1 MDGIPSEL
9 WQQLTALIGNDR
21 DEEDE
26 GSDGDEEEEEEQSTA
41 VNDPPLRA
49 GRREETPVSDSKH
62 DTDGGDEKEERE
74 AEAEAEGEGEGE
86 GEEVDE
92 SDDEQ
97 PVEIGLDECMMLKEC
112 LEKKL
117 ASLVSTEER
126 YCTVPYRTV
135 AFKYY
140 SALTSAVATKSL
152 SPRSPLAVL
161 IYCRYIY
168 TLSSNLQRIEDSS
181 NF

>member
-26 GSDGDEEEEEEQSTA
+26 GSDGEEEKEEEGEQSAA
-41 VNDPPLRA
+41 VNDPPIRA

-62 DTDGGDEKEERE
+62 DTGGGHEKEERE
-74 AEAEAEGEGEGE
+74 AEGEGEVQQ
-86 GEEVDE
+86 EEVDE

-126 YCTVPYRTV
+126 YCTVLYCTVPYCS
-135 AFKYY
+135 FQILLC
-140 SALTSAVATKSL
+140 SDIS
-152 SPRSPLAVL
+152 
-161 IYCRYIY
+161 CR
-168 TLSSNLQRIEDSS
+168 D
-181 NF
+181 

>member
-26 GSDGDEEEEEEQSTA
+26 GSDGDEEEEQSTA

-62 DTDGGDEKEERE
+62 DTDGGHEKEERE
-74 AEAEAEGEGEGE
+74 AEGEEEGEVQQ
-86 GEEVDE
+86 EEVDE

-126 YCTVPYRTV
+126 YCTVLYRTV
-135 AFKYY
+135 
-140 SALTSAVATKSL
+140 L
-152 SPRSPLAVL
+152 
-161 IYCRYIY
+161 
-168 TLSSNLQRIEDSS
+168 
-181 NF
+181 

>member
-26 GSDGDEEEEEEQSTA
+26 GSDGDEEEEGEQSTA

-74 AEAEAEGEGEGE
+74 AEAEGKGE
-86 GEEVDE
+86 GEEVDD

-126 YCTVPYRTV
+126 YCTVVYCTV
-135 AFKYY
+135 LYC
-140 SALTSAVATKSL
+140 T
-152 SPRSPLAVL
+152 VL
-161 IYCRYIY
+161 
-168 TLSSNLQRIEDSS
+168 
-181 NF
+181 